1 MFIGQFSQNGYWADH
16 WTYILDLLDN
26 FLTIFPDKEEF
37 TLWDSEPIPFF
48 VSPALVKS
56 RADRYSLV
64 TNPANPSVSL
74 VRAYKPITTWGEAD
88 FSAQRTDA
96 MNAIFTDPNYLV
108 DQNGAAGV
116 WQRAKDFSVFKVSA
130 IAKFLILGT
139 LKFSTL
145 DPMGMGIEMEGGK
158 PGWNDAMNGLPGI
171 LGSGMPETFE
181 MFRILHY
188 CKQALGKYHRSVV
201 FPTEFAQFLNNVAK
215 AIDEYNHSN
224 KDAAADVQYWDA
236 TNTAREAYR
245 ESTVGTFL
253 GTTEEF
259 SAGSLIEMLTKM
271 EGKVWQGISKAISYS
286 PSGLTPTYFY
296 YDVADYSVT
305 TNPSKNVPVVTP
317 KKFEV
322 RTLPLFLEGPTR
334 YMKVIDGLSQ
344 RKELYELVKRSP
356 LYDSALKMYTLSESL
371 AAMGQDVGRMKAFSP
386 GWLENQS
393 VWLHMSY
400 KFYLEL
406 LRGGLY
412 EEFFEEILTGLVP
425 FMDNKVYGRSPLEAA
440 SFIVSSAFPD
450 KKLHGASFLARLSGS
465 TAEFL
470 SMWALMVAGPSPFT
484 VNDKNQLQLKLS
496 PILPSW
502 LFHSDGT
509 LSFTFLGRVQVTYH
523 NPDKMDTWKVTA
535 KRAEIVLINGE
546 KVSDSDGILEGDL
559 AHKVRDSQVKS
570 IDIFYN

>member
-1 MFIGQFSQNGYWADH
+1 M
-16 WTYILDLLDN
+16 
-26 FLTIFPDKEEF
+26 
-37 TLWDSEPIPFF
+37 
-48 VSPALVKS
+48 KS
-56 RADRYSLV
+56 RADRYSLIV
-64 TNPANPSVSL
+64 NPANPSSSL
-74 VRAYKPITTWGEAD
+74 VRAYKPITTWGEPE
-88 FSAQRTDA
+88 FSQERTNA

-108 DQNGAAGV
+108 DPNGAAGV
-116 WQRAKDFSVFKVSA
+116 WQRAKDFSIFKVSA
-130 IAKFLILGT
+130 IAKFLMLGT
-139 LKFSTL
+139 LKYSTL
-145 DPMGMGIEMEGGK
+145 DPYGMGVEMEGGK

-181 MFRILHY
+181 MLRIVHY
-188 CKQALGKYHRSVV
+188 CKQALMKYHRSVT
-201 FPTEFAQFLNNVAK
+201 FPTEFTTFLRKVVA
-215 AIDEYNHSN
+215 AIDEYNQATHDN
-224 KDAAADVQYWDA
+224 KEDADFRYWDA

-245 ESTVGTFL
+245 ASTVGNFE
-253 GTTEEF
+253 GTTEDLSSET
-259 SAGSLIEMLTKM
+259 LIEMLTKM
-271 EGKVWQGISKAISYS
+271 ESKVSQGIQKAITYS
-286 PSGLTPTYFY
+286 PTSLTPTYFY
-296 YDVADYSVT
+296 YDMVDYSLT
-305 TNPSKNVPVVTP
+305 TNPSKPNVQIVNP

-334 YMKVIDGLSQ
+334 YMKVIDELSK
-344 RKELYELVKRSP
+344 RKELYNLVKHSSM
-356 LYDSALKMYTLSESL
+356 YDHALKMYTLSESL
-371 AAMGQDVGRMKAFSP
+371 ASMGQDVGRMKAFSP

-470 SMWALMVAGPSPFT
+470 SMWALMVAGPAPFT
-484 VNDKNQLQLKLS
+484 LNEKNQLQLKLS

-509 LSFTFLGRVQVTYH
+509 FSFTFLGKVQVTYH
-523 NPDKMDTWKVTA
+523 NPEKVDTWKVHA
-535 KRAEIVLINGE
+535 KHASVVLTNGEIVN
-546 KVSDSDGILEGDL
+546 DADGILEGDL
-559 AHKVRDSQVKS
+559 ANKVRNSQVKS
-570 IDIFYN
+570 IDIFF